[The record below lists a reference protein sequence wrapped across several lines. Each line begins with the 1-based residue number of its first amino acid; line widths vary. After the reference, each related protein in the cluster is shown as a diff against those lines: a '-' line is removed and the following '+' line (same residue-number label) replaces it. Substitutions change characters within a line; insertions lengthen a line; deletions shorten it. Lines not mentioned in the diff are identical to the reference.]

1 MRIKCLFFGKP
12 LNINYL
18 IISFLAVFFLFGCEN
33 KLEEQGSDVV
43 VTYNNLIRHQ
53 AYQRINNSDFFTSLS
68 FLDSIRNVEQLDS
81 NSVTDFQLECLKI
94 EVYQRFGKLDS
105 AALLAIKFNKRIFNL
120 PEQNN
125 INAFYARIYF
135 KLSDINHQLKNY
147 TDSYRLLFL
156 GKKIGLDAKD
166 KYILS
171 EYHYRL
177 AMLEYAQEF
186 YSRAI
191 ISFKAC
197 YKESNQIKNKEEEL
211 LFRQQEVLDNIGLS
225 YFKIDELD
233 SAEYFYKRALD
244 FNNQNK
250 SKFDEKNFSAA
261 KGVIIGNLGQLYA
274 KKKEFN
280 KAKIYLK
287 KSVQINNNDLIG
299 NLDALLQAT
308 QLGHIYLQTN
318 DLDSAKQIISFISK
332 NEQKFYNLKD
342 KVKYYRLASDY
353 YRKVNEIDKFLFFV
367 DRQKEIEK
375 EIQDIERNLSLSSV
389 LEQLKFAES
398 DLKYRYLKNKNK
410 VNSTWLII
418 CAVFLI
424 GTFIIIFLIYL
435 NLKKSKNNIK
445 VLEILNN
452 KVNQQA
458 NELKI
463 NNLEKDKIL
472 RVVAHDL
479 RNPIGGIN
487 SIAKIMLMDDLRES
501 DREMVELIDN
511 TSKDALVLINDILEF
526 TNDNHNTDHT
536 VERINVNTLI
546 NNTITL
552 LRYRIIEKKQEIV
565 FNGLKKDV
573 WISGDREKLSRV
585 FSNLINNASKFS
597 LSEKTIVVGVEVVQN
612 MVVISV
618 KDQGIGIQ
626 DEFKGSNINAL
637 SNNKRRGTSGEKSF
651 GMGLSIANQIVKK
664 YKGNM
669 WFVSSTVGTT
679 FYVELPIVK

>member
-1 MRIKCLFFGKP
+1 
-12 LNINYL
+12 
-18 IISFLAVFFLFGCEN
+18 
-33 KLEEQGSDVV
+33 
-43 VTYNNLIRHQ
+43 
-53 AYQRINNSDFFTSLS
+53 
-68 FLDSIRNVEQLDS
+68 
-81 NSVTDFQLECLKI
+81 
-94 EVYQRFGKLDS
+94 
-105 AALLAIKFNKRIFNL
+105 
-120 PEQNN
+120 
-125 INAFYARIYF
+125 
-135 KLSDINHQLKNY
+135 
-147 TDSYRLLFL
+147 
-156 GKKIGLDAKD
+156 
-166 KYILS
+166 
-171 EYHYRL
+171 
-177 AMLEYAQEF
+177 MLEYAQEF

-191 ISFKAC
+191 TSFKAC
-197 YKESNQIKNKEEEL
+197 YKESLEIKNKEEEL

-225 YFKIDELD
+225 YFKINQLD
-233 SAEYFYKRALD
+233 SAEYFYKKALD
-244 FNNQNK
+244 FNNQNR
-250 SKFDEKNFSAA
+250 SKFDEKNLNAA
-261 KGVIIGNLGQLYA
+261 EGVIIGNLGQLYA
-274 KKKEFN
+274 KKKEFS
-280 KAKIYLK
+280 KAKTYLK
-287 KSVQINNNDLIG
+287 ESVEMNNNDFIG
-299 NLDALLQAT
+299 TLDALLQAI
-308 QLGHIYLQTN
+308 QLGHIYLQTD
-318 DLDSAKQIISFISK
+318 DLDSAKQVVNFIQN
-332 NEQKFYNLKD
+332 NEKKFYNPKD
-342 KVKYYRLASDY
+342 RVNYYKLASEY
-353 YRKVNEIDKFLFFV
+353 YRKSNDIDKFLFFV
-367 DRQKEIEK
+367 DRQKDLENEIE
-375 EIQDIERNLSLSSV
+375 DFERNLSRISV

-398 DLKYRYLKNKNK
+398 DLKYRDLKNKNK

-424 GTFIIIFLIYL
+424 GTFIIIFLIYI

-445 VLEILNN
+445 VLEVLNN

-526 TNDNHNTDHT
+526 TNDNHNTDDHT
-536 VERINVNTLI
+536 VEKINVNTLI

-597 LSEKTIVVGVEVVQN
+597 LSEKTIVVGVELVQN

-626 DEFKGSNINAL
+626 DEFKGSDINAL

-664 YKGNM
+664 Y
-669 WFVSSTVGTT
+669 F
-679 FYVELPIVK
+679 ELKQDYLKELIEIEDKHELIEDLLHE

>member
-33 KLEEQGSDVV
+33 KLEEQGSDDV

-105 AALLAIKFNKRIFNL
+105 AALLARKFNKRIFNL
-120 PEQNN
+120 PDQKNVDK
-125 INAFYARIYF
+125 FYARIYF

-147 TDSYRLLFL
+147 TDSYMLLFL
-156 GKKIGLDAKD
+156 GKKIGTDVKD
-166 KYILS
+166 QYILS
-171 EYHYRL
+171 EYYYRL

-191 ISFKAC
+191 TSFKAC
-197 YKESNQIKNKEEEL
+197 YKESLEIKNKEEEL

-225 YFKIDELD
+225 YFKINQLD
-233 SAEYFYKRALD
+233 SAEYFYKKALD
-244 FNNQNK
+244 FNNQNR
-250 SKFDEKNFSAA
+250 SKFDEKNLNAA
-261 KGVIIGNLGQLYA
+261 EGVIIGNLGQLYA
-274 KKKEFN
+274 KKKEFS
-280 KAKIYLK
+280 KAKTYLK
-287 KSVQINNNDLIG
+287 ESVEMNNNDFIG
-299 NLDALLQAT
+299 TLDALLQAI

-318 DLDSAKQIISFISK
+318 DLDSAKQVVNFIEN
-332 NEQKFYNLKD
+332 NEQKFYNPKD
-342 KVKYYRLASDY
+342 RVNYYKLASEY
-353 YRKVNEIDKFLFFV
+353 YRKSNDIDKFLFFV
-367 DRQKEIEK
+367 DRQKDLENEIE
-375 EIQDIERNLSLSSV
+375 DFERNLSRISV

-398 DLKYRYLKNKNK
+398 DLKYRYLKSKNK

-445 VLEILNN
+445 ILEVLNN

-626 DEFKGSNINAL
+626 DEFKGSDINAL